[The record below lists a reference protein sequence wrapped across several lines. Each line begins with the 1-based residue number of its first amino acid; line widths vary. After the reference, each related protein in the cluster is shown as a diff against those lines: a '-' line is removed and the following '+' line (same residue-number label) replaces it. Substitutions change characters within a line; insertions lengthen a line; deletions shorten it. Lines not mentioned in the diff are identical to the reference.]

1 MMQMSMH
8 YDDVVE
14 CKDLQYEIMLQPI
27 HEDSEQPSPKRL
39 CRPTRKE
46 VASMGVPTDSLTS
59 TFTQSLDLGCFKHL
73 ETCVSLLALGKF
85 PLDKIAFLLFLDVVK
100 WFSLDN
106 TSAIYRHCKKI
117 TVFNVIY
124 LTFHGRPILPLTN
137 FDCFLGQ
144 SR

>member
-1 MMQMSMH
+1 MKL
-8 YDDVVE
+8 
-14 CKDLQYEIMLQPI
+14 CC
-27 HEDSEQPSPKRL
+27 SPF
-39 CRPTRKE
+39 TRTLNKHHLNGYVGLLGRT

-106 TSAIYRHCKKI
+106 TSAIYIDTVKK
-117 TVFNVIY
+117 
-124 LTFHGRPILPLTN
+124 
-137 FDCFLGQ
+137 
-144 SR
+144 